1 MNADAL
7 TGVSVHVGA
16 SARTGSETG
25 AGTGTGSGF
34 SAKLWSF
41 ASCAPAPATMTR
53 ITDPL
58 DFGPGLAIAAR
69 SCASI
74 CPSQAP
80 ENQDNLLL
88 IDATGRAAFL
98 QDQAPHS
105 VQVPGWPAGHVRVAV
120 MDGMGGHGHGRE
132 AAEAVATGLLGV
144 PACSTQAELDQRLD
158 ALHTKLQQHFRQPRD
173 SLRRPGTTL
182 TLLEIAPGSAPL
194 LYHAGDSRL
203 YEISAQAAR
212 PLTVDHVPATCF
224 AMHGL
229 LGEQEWWQQVH
240 GEHRP
245 QISQAYILGNAFGN
259 PQVLED
265 PLLALDAQ
273 RLPPFLRELGDRR
286 ALAVR
291 EEALY
296 LLATDGFWSCGRP
309 LEWTARWPALMARP
323 GHAPGAALDALFA
336 NYTDNPPRELHIDNV
351 TAIVL
356 RFGTAPARP
365 PDNIDETALPAASI
379 PPHS

>member
-1 MNADAL
+1 
-7 TGVSVHVGA
+7 
-16 SARTGSETG
+16 
-25 AGTGTGSGF
+25 
-34 SAKLWSF
+34 
-41 ASCAPAPATMTR
+41 MTR

-58 DFGPGLAIAAR
+58 DFGPGLDIAAR

-74 CPSQAP
+74 CASQAP

-88 IDATGRAAFL
+88 IDATGRATFL
-98 QDQAPHS
+98 REQAPHS
-105 VQVPGWPAGHVRVAV
+105 VMVAGWPPGHVRVAV
-120 MDGMGGHGHGRE
+120 MDGMGGHGHGRQ
-132 AAEAVATGLLGV
+132 AAEAVAEGLLRM
-144 PACSTQAELDQRLD
+144 PACSTQAQLDQRLD
-158 ALHTKLQQHFRQPRD
+158 ALHSGLQQRFRHPGD

-182 TLLEIAPGSAPL
+182 TLLEIAPGGAPL
-194 LYHAGDSRL
+194 LFHAGDSRL
-203 YEISAQAAR
+203 YEISALAAR

-265 PLLALDAQ
+265 PLMALDAQ
-273 RLPPFLRELGDRR
+273 RLPPFLRDLGDRR
-286 ALAVR
+286 QLDMR
-291 EEALY
+291 EDALY

-309 LEWTARWPALMARP
+309 LEWTARWPALMARSSQTS
-323 GHAPGAALDALFA
+323 GAALDALFGEYA
-336 NYTDNPPRELHIDNV
+336 DHPPRDLHIDNV

-356 RFGTAPARP
+356 RFHAPAVRP
-365 PDNIDETALPAASI
+365 RENIDETALPVASI
-379 PPHS
+379 GVHS